1 MTVNGPD
8 GSRDTA
14 WAMSQE
20 NVENVRRGWEAF
32 KAGMERGKPG
42 AGFNT
47 GTFTTMR

>member
-1 MTVNGPD
+1 MAVNGPD

-20 NVENVRRGWEAF
+20 NVENVRQGWEAF
-32 KAGMERGKPG
+32 TAGMERGKPG

-47 GTFTTMR
+47 GTFATMR

>member
-1 MTVNGPD
+1 
-8 GSRDTA
+8 
-14 WAMSQE
+14 MSQE

-47 GTFTTMR
+47 GTFAPMR